1 MIDNPRNRLPPGLP
15 VAGPSVF
22 LDHAFQGGEAEADL
36 LEERGMV
43 PDQDKLWM
51 LAPQLPQPAVKHHS
65 LRDGFIPH
73 RIPSF
78 NGHPPHGSALE
89 KDDAV
94 ITRQLGFKTGAQG

>member
-1 MIDNPRNRLPPGLP
+1 MAGRRNRLQPGLP
-15 VAGPSVF
+15 VKGSGVF
-22 LDHAFQGGEAEADL
+22 LDHAFQGGEAERVL

-43 PDQDKLWM
+43 PDEDKLWM
-51 LAPQLPQPAVKHHS
+51 LPPQLPQPAVENHS

-94 ITRQLGFKTGAQG
+94 ITGQFGFETGAQG